1 MLTCYDLAAGVLNRE
16 TNLKTQLFS
25 RKPHFNEEHLMR
37 DSKFAAIYVGLVIV
51 ALVWGT
57 SISGF
62 LLKGLDFGAYDFFI
76 RLNGTSVPFRSNCL
90 LLGADYSDAGADDNV
105 WLTALDRLEAMGA
118 GQIVFT
124 FMPSGVSPEFYK
136 RAEQIN
142 GVYFGRQRVMSGSI
156 QEKLAFEPIPVQARS
171 ESLKIGLQEIPLG
184 SFGIRRFMQTYW
196 EFSGKKHNHV
206 ILEAAQDKMRS
217 RRSVD
222 QFILVNFM
230 GGAAGIPSAD
240 LKTLLS
246 GDVISE
252 MVAGKTV
259 LVGFQVPPYFPD
271 LRTPLTPGRPGMSP
285 LQFYAYAFE
294 TLVSNKYIKWA
305 GTWTTLALVILAV
318 IINIIA
324 YQMLTPLKS
333 IVFAMIMAAI
343 SVTASWLLL
352 RFFLI
357 WIPLVEISTAGVLSL
372 IAALA
377 IRARY
382 QYLDGMKMLLGKSA
396 RSQSRRIP
404 ERFFR
409 SDEHWMQIANMINQT
424 LRLKRSIFF
433 EKIEGQQHRVKEILC
448 LNTSL
453 SDIGERRR
461 DFSRD
466 PYASAITQQGPIK
479 VNRFFKSASEDE
491 DQFIAPLTFSG
502 LVLGIWAFTIDR
514 NANSEDSVV
523 LEAVQ
528 KFAVHIGEMLYRR
541 RTWLE
546 QETMRRHPLR
556 QFLSLRAGY
565 RQSEQVAD
573 LIDLL
578 ELRLSLV
585 ESTFDSLRSPALLAD
600 IFGRV
605 LLVNEPM
612 STLGKFVKI
621 DLYQATALDVVASF
635 SERDPNEI
643 RTSLSKVILYNE
655 VVEFPVSISM
665 DRLDT
670 FYSLSVKSVRSHDKG
685 LLKEF
690 GLPFSLYGLLIQL
703 RDVSDPVDLMS
714 VKERLIEL
722 GMSHIRK
729 RVDSLT
735 NACTL
740 IGDPGEIAENRNQIL
755 TDIVKRKNALEASL
769 DELQSFIG
777 VEGSAESI
785 KYFPADAGK
794 LLDTARFSLKNE
806 AEEKHLTFQIEG
818 TDTSWLV
825 LVAARELVDIFS
837 IILSILIKDAA
848 EGSLLFIIISE
859 DDGRVS
865 YSFMNSGYG
874 MRDQDL
880 KAYIDQGL
888 QDLSEDF
895 DRLRFLKTRLEQWHG
910 TLEYQSKIGHGI
922 VFTITLIKSILS
934 DQL

>member
-1 MLTCYDLAAGVLNRE
+1 MRE
-16 TNLKTQLFS
+16 Y
-25 RKPHFNEEHLMR
+25 
-37 DSKFAAIYVGLVIV
+37 KFAAIYVGLVIV
-51 ALVWGT
+51 ILVWGT

-62 LLKGLDFGAYDFFI
+62 VFNELDFGAYDFFT
-76 RLNGTSVPFRSNCL
+76 RLNGTSVPFRSDCL
-90 LLGADYSDAGADDNV
+90 LLGADYSDAVADDNV
-105 WLTALDRLEAMGA
+105 WLAALDRLEAMGA

-142 GVYFGRQRVMSGSI
+142 GVYFGRQRVKSGSI

-171 ESLKIGLQEIPLG
+171 ESLKIGLQEIPPG

-196 EFSGKKHNHV
+196 EFSGQKHNHV
-206 ILEAAQDKMRS
+206 ILEAAQDRIGS
-217 RRSVD
+217 RRGVD

-230 GGAAGIPSAD
+230 GGAVGIPSVD

-246 GDVISE
+246 GDVITE

-294 TLVSNKYIKWA
+294 TLVSNKYIKCA

-318 IINIIA
+318 IISIIA

-333 IVFAMIMAAI
+333 VVFAMIMAAI

-372 IAALA
+372 IAAIA

-382 QYLDGMKMLLGKSA
+382 QYLDGLKMLLGKSG
-396 RSQSRRIP
+396 RSQSRYIP

-409 SDEHWMQIANMINQT
+409 SDEHWMQIANMVNQT

-433 EKIEGQQHRVKEILC
+433 EKIEGQRRVKVIVS

-461 DFSRD
+461 DFSRN
-466 PYASAITQQGPIK
+466 PYATAITQRGPIK

-502 LVLGIWAFTIDR
+502 LVLGIWAFTIER
-514 NANSEDSVV
+514 NANSEDSVA
-523 LEAVQ
+523 LEAAE
-528 KFAVHIGEMLYRR
+528 KFALQIGELLYRR
-541 RTWLE
+541 RAWLE
-546 QETMRRHPLR
+546 EETMRRYPLR
-556 QFLSLRAGY
+556 QFLSLRAGQ
-565 RQSEQVAD
+565 RQSEQLAD
-573 LIDLL
+573 FIDMQ
-578 ELRLSLV
+578 ELRLSLL

-612 STLGKFVKI
+612 SALGKFVKT
-621 DLYQATALDVVASF
+621 DLYQMTALDVVASF

-643 RTSLSKVILYNE
+643 RTSLSKVILSNK

-665 DRLDT
+665 DRLDM
-670 FYSLSVKSVRSHDKG
+670 FYNLSVRSVRSHDKG
-685 LLKEF
+685 LFMES
-690 GLPFSLYGLLIQL
+690 GLPFSLHGLLIQM

-714 VKERLIEL
+714 VKERLIEQ
-722 GMSHIRK
+722 GMPHIRK
-729 RVDSLT
+729 RVDALV

-740 IGDPGEIAENRNQIL
+740 IGDPAEITGDRNQIL
-755 TDIVKRKNALEASL
+755 ANLVNRKTALEASL

-777 VEGSAESI
+777 VQGSAESI
-785 KYFPADAGK
+785 KYFPIDAGT
-794 LLDTARFSLKNE
+794 LVDRARFSLRNE
-806 AEEKHLTFQIEG
+806 AEEKHLTFKIEG
-818 TDTSWLV
+818 TETSWLV
-825 LVAARELVDIFS
+825 LAAPKELVEIFS

-848 EGSLLFIIISE
+848 EGSILLIIISE
-859 DDGRVS
+859 DDGQVS
-865 YSFMNSGYG
+865 FSFSNSGYG
-874 MRDQDL
+874 MRNQDL

-888 QDLSEDF
+888 QDPSEDF

-922 VFTITLIKSILS
+922 IFTITLIKSIIS
-934 DQL
+934 